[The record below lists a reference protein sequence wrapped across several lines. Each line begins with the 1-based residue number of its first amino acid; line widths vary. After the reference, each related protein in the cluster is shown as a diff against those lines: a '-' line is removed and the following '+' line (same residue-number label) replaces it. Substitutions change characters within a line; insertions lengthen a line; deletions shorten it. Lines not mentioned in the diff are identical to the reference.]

1 MEEEVRATDERL
13 ERMFAQ
19 QQRTNMELEGTKKA
33 QTALEDKME
42 SEKKKAQQTNEEIQ
56 RRNEAIESNEQNIRT
71 IENEGKQRQS
81 TMTNISVGSG
91 ILSTIGTVS
100 AVAAT
105 VLFPPAGV
113 VAAGTFALEYN
124 L

>member
-1 MEEEVRATDERL
+1 
-13 ERMFAQ
+13 
-19 QQRTNMELEGTKKA
+19 MELEGTKKA

-42 SEKKKAQQTNEEIQ
+42 SEKKKAQQTKEEIQ
-56 RRNEAIESNEQNIRT
+56 RRNEALESNEQNIRT

-81 TMTNISVGSG
+81 TMTNISVGDG